1 MPVHN
6 PEIVKALQQAA
17 DLLEI
22 EGANPFRVRAYRNA
36 ARTVEELSQEVFEL
50 LEQGKP
56 LTELSGIGKDLAGK
70 IREIVETGTF
80 PQLEAAK
87 DRTPPA
93 LGELLEVQGLGPERV
108 RALYRELGVT
118 DRQGLRKAAEAERVR
133 ELDGFGPKTERKIL
147 SELEKVEERKKRTR
161 LDRAEGAARD
171 LVSYLETAR
180 GVQEIAVA
188 GSFRRRCQT
197 VGDLDILVTCG
208 RGRAEDV
215 MERFV
220 RYDEVDE
227 VVSRGETRSTV
238 TLRSGLQ
245 VDLRAV
251 GQASY
256 GAALHYFTGSKA
268 HNIAVRRLGQSK
280 GLKVNEY
287 GVFRGDDRI
296 AGKTEEEVYG
306 QVGLPYIEPEL
317 REDRGELEA
326 AREGRLP
333 ELVTLDEIR
342 GDLHAHTVET
352 DGRFTLEE
360 MAEAAREKGYGY
372 LAISNHS
379 KRVAM
384 VKGYDADR
392 LAQEIDRIDELNEKL
407 EGFRVLKSIE
417 VDILKDGSLD
427 LSNDI
432 LGRLDLTVCS
442 VHYDTN
448 LSREQQTERILRA
461 MDNPLFHILAH
472 PTGRLLGQRDPYEV
486 DLERVMRGAAE
497 RGCFLEVNAHPERLD
512 LDDVHCKLAKELGVK
527 VAISTDAHSLADLD
541 HMRFGVWQARRG
553 WLEAEDVLNT
563 RAWTDLRKLLR
574 R

>member
-6 PEIVKALQQAA
+6 PEIAKALQQVA

-36 ARTVEELSQEVFEL
+36 ARTMEGLSQEVFEL
-50 LEQGKP
+50 LEQGRS
-56 LTELSGIGKDLAGK
+56 LTGLPGIGKDLAGK

-80 PQLEAAK
+80 PQLEEAK
-87 DRTPPA
+87 ARTPPA
-93 LGELLEVQGLGPERV
+93 LGELLEVQGLGPKRV
-108 RALYRELGVT
+108 RTLYRELGVT
-118 DRQGLRKAAEAERVR
+118 GRQGLRKAAEAKRVR
-133 ELDGFGPKTERKIL
+133 ELDGFGPKTEQRIL

-161 LDRAEGAARD
+161 LDKAEGAARA
-171 LVSYLETAR
+171 LVSHLETAR
-180 GVQEIAVA
+180 GVKEIAVA
-188 GSFRRRCQT
+188 GSFRRHCQT

-208 RGRAEDV
+208 RGGAKDV

-227 VVSRGETRSTV
+227 VVSRGKTRSTV

-251 GQASY
+251 GRVSY

-268 HNIAVRRLGQSK
+268 HNIAVRKLGQSK

-317 REDRGELEA
+317 REDRGELDA
-326 AREGRLP
+326 AREGGLP
-333 ELVTLDEIR
+333 ELVTLADIR
-342 GDLHAHTVET
+342 GDLHAHTAET
-352 DGRFTLEE
+352 DGRSTLEE
-360 MAEAAREKGYGY
+360 MAEAAREKGHGY
-372 LAISNHS
+372 LAITNHS

-384 VKGYDADR
+384 VRGYDADR
-392 LAQEIDRIDELNEKL
+392 LADEIDRIDELNEKL

-427 LSNDI
+427 LPDEI
-432 LGRLDLTVCS
+432 LARLDLTVCS

-448 LSREQQTERILRA
+448 LSRDQQTERILRA
-461 MDNPLFHILAH
+461 MDHPLFHILAH

-486 DLERVMRGAAE
+486 DLERVIRGAAE

-527 VAISTDAHSLADLD
+527 VAISTDAHCLADLD

-553 WLEAEDVLNT
+553 WLEAGDVLNT
-563 RAWTDLRKLLR
+563 RPWEELRKLLER
-574 R
+574 